1 MPIALISDLLRCGG
15 SARFGGFQLGGQK
28 ERGGRVVDRQ
38 SFKEKLQKLVEEMKQ
53 VPDIQRK
60 ELEVLTGEIG
70 SKYEEIVTSLKSL
83 QDTLDSLRL
92 EVKYLLFD
100 LDVTKRENATLR
112 KKLEDRENNL

>member
-1 MPIALISDLLRCGG
+1 M
-15 SARFGGFQLGGQK
+15 
-28 ERGGRVVDRQ
+28 DRK
-38 SFKEKLQKLVEEMKQ
+38 SFKEKLQKLVEDMKQ

-60 ELEVLTGEIG
+60 ELEMLTGEIG

-83 QDTLDSLRL
+83 RDTLDSLRL

-112 KKLEDRENNL
+112 KKLEDRENYL

>member
-1 MPIALISDLLRCGG
+1 M
-15 SARFGGFQLGGQK
+15 
-28 ERGGRVVDRQ
+28 DRQ

-60 ELEVLTGEIG
+60 ELEMLTGEIG
-70 SKYEEIVTSLKSL
+70 SKYEEIVTSLTSL
-83 QDTLDSLRL
+83 RDTLDSLRL

>member
-1 MPIALISDLLRCGG
+1 MDI
-15 SARFGGFQLGGQK
+15 K
-28 ERGGRVVDRQ
+28 
-38 SFKEKLQKLVEEMKQ
+38 SFKEKLQKLVEDMKQ

-60 ELEVLTGEIG
+60 ELEMLTGEIG

-83 QDTLDSLRL
+83 RDTLDSLRL

-112 KKLEDRENNL
+112 KKLEDRENYL

>member
-1 MPIALISDLLRCGG
+1 MPLALISDLLRCDGC
-15 SARFGGFQLGGQK
+15 ARFGGFQLGGQR
-28 ERGGRVVDRQ
+28 EWGGRVVDRK
-38 SFKEKLQKLVEEMKQ
+38 SFKEKLLKFVEEMKQ
-53 VPDIQRK
+53 VPDTQRK
-60 ELEVLTGEIG
+60 ELEMLTGDIG

-100 LDVTKRENATLR
+100 LDATKRENATLR